1 MAKKRKKAVRLNL
14 SEHTL
19 DINERKCDFDLFD
32 FNEIKEYV
40 KELTGTRTYQFEAIK
55 KTLIYLWGGRY
66 KNLEQLA
73 TENFKKKDSIK
84 ERFFSEENFL
94 RHLPLPKRL
103 SGVIH
108 MATGTG
114 KSFVIFAIAYLSVVM
129 KKAKRVLVLGPS
141 STIIEEG
148 LRNKFKRLM
157 DDPRLHSKLPP
168 KYRNMPVIL
177 LDETKPAEDYC
188 IIIENI
194 NAVYNK
200 DRNAIGDTLFSQT
213 DEVLV
218 LSDEVH
224 HAYTHLNF
232 TETDL
237 ILSEQEGRGEE
248 RKERLWMKFL
258 REEKKI
264 TRHIGFTGTPYNQ
277 DEYFTDIIYNYS
289 IPDALEG
296 DFIKKI
302 NPILHTESDE
312 KNRKLTQDQGFEVIY
327 KTHLANKDKYSYPV
341 RTGSDEKP
349 VVKPITV
356 FIGPSKPM
364 AQKKSEEF
372 IKYLAQEIKNE
383 SNDRA
388 FPDSHYE
395 TIARTRV
402 ICVISGPTESEYK
415 KQLDEIESL
424 DEPAEFIF
432 AVNKLSEGWDVDN
445 VFQIVPM
452 QERVFNSKLLISQVL
467 GRGLRIP
474 RQVTHGKILGNY
486 PIVTIT
492 NHEKFAD
499 HIREL
504 VDSVTQ
510 CEVYLTS
517 RPLRSE
523 TGCERAK
530 HNFNTFNLRY
540 TPVSRLED
548 KPAENGD
555 KKPTSLMLKK
565 QEEKLNYKITYLVTG
580 DKKFRL
586 KKNFFT
592 IDEIV
597 YNQVKRFATRVF
609 ENKHF
614 NFGDI
619 VIEDRI
625 PDVDDIRNVISA
637 AMKEAGIEGD
647 RLSEENAQTID
658 LYFSQFLPTGKKK
671 PKRES
676 VPGNLEL
683 VKTENMDR
691 TSIRVS
697 ELDKD
702 TIIFMS
708 ADYENELSKENLFVL
723 NYLNSLRGKQK
734 QAEAQLSLFEEEYD
748 NFIKKHSDRIWIFA
762 GYKSPYIVNTS
773 VFKTPQNI
781 VRVTSNPEKL
791 FVYKLIENARYVDSW
806 IKSRDMAFYSIE
818 YEYFRRGK
826 DRVRGS
832 FNPDFFIKIDL
843 DRYLLILNEDG
854 ADTSQLRTLQDNG
867 IDTIIRVVEIKADD
881 DDDEAT
887 PAKKRYAE
895 EHFATLNERLMNGE
909 GLPAEALVDTENH
922 VNQIYAFDLLT
933 PSQYEYWFSNLRK
946 GDDERYSGVLK
957 NMA

>member
-1 MAKKRKKAVRLNL
+1 M
-14 SEHTL
+14 E
-19 DINERKCDFDLFD
+19 C
-32 FNEIKEYV
+32 
-40 KELTGTRTYQFEAIK
+40 
-55 KTLIYLWGGRY
+55 
-66 KNLEQLA
+66 
-73 TENFKKKDSIK
+73 
-84 ERFFSEENFL
+84 
-94 RHLPLPKRL
+94 
-103 SGVIH
+103 
-108 MATGTG
+108 
-114 KSFVIFAIAYLSVVM
+114 
-129 KKAKRVLVLGPS
+129 
-141 STIIEEG
+141 
-148 LRNKFKRLM
+148 
-157 DDPRLHSKLPP
+157 
-168 KYRNMPVIL
+168 
-177 LDETKPAEDYC
+177 
-188 IIIENI
+188 
-194 NAVYNK
+194 
-200 DRNAIGDTLFSQT
+200 
-213 DEVLV
+213 
-218 LSDEVH
+218 
-224 HAYTHLNF
+224 
-232 TETDL
+232 
-237 ILSEQEGRGEE
+237 
-248 RKERLWMKFL
+248 
-258 REEKKI
+258 
-264 TRHIGFTGTPYNQ
+264 
-277 DEYFTDIIYNYS
+277 
-289 IPDALEG
+289 

-327 KTHLANKDKYSYPV
+327 KTHLANKDEYSYPV

-356 FIGPSKPM
+356 FIGPSKSM
-364 AQKKSEEF
+364 AQNKSEEF
-372 IKYLAQEIKNE
+372 IKYLGQEIRNE

-395 TIARTRV
+395 AIARTRV
-402 ICVISGPTESEYK
+402 ICVISGPTESGYK
-415 KQLDEIESL
+415 NQLDRIESL

-474 RQVTHGKILGNY
+474 RQVPHGKILGNY
-486 PIVTIT
+486 PIVTVT

-517 RPLRSE
+517 RPLRPE
-523 TGCERAK
+523 TRHERAK
-530 HNFNTFNLRY
+530 HNFNAFNLTY
-540 TPVSRLED
+540 TPVSRPPED
-548 KPAENGD
+548 KPAENGG
-555 KKPTSLMLKK
+555 KKPTSLTLKK

-580 DKKFRL
+580 DKKFQL
-586 KKNFFT
+586 KKNYFT

-597 YNQVKRFATRVF
+597 YNQLKRFTTRIF
-609 ENKHF
+609 ENKYF

-625 PDVDDIRNVISA
+625 PDVGDIRGVISV
-637 AMKEAGIEGD
+637 AMKEAGIEGNK
-647 RLSEENAQTID
+647 LSEENAQTID

-676 VPGNLEL
+676 IPGNLEL

-697 ELDKD
+697 ELDRD
-702 TIIFMS
+702 TIVFMS
-708 ADYENELSKENLFVL
+708 ADYEDELSKENLFVL
-723 NYLNSLRGKQK
+723 NYLNSLRVKQK

-748 NFIKKHSDRIWIFA
+748 DFIKKHSDRIWIFA

-791 FVYKLIENARYVDSW
+791 FVYKLIENARYIDSW

-843 DRYLLILNEDG
+843 DQYLLILNEDG
-854 ADTSQLRTLQDNG
+854 SDTSQLKLLQDNG

-881 DDDEAT
+881 DDDEST

-895 EHFATLNERLMNGE
+895 EHFATLNERLLQGE
-909 GLPAEALVDTENH
+909 NLPTETLADPENH

-933 PSQYEYWFSNLRK
+933 PSQYEGWFKNLLK
-946 GDDERYSGVLK
+946 GEDKQYSGVL
-957 NMA
+957 